1 MTTTT
6 IPISRVLSPTQ
17 RRTRRASIAVSGVV
31 LALGLASLGTWLAL
45 DRAAESNPPA
55 MVAGSAVPLWPPISL
70 PWLQPLVTTDVD
82 KQLVGIDKQ
91 LLDAGYSIKADG
103 KLDPVKKSALAD
115 YLRPDSTHPLSAPLA
130 RQLDGTVI
138 TGLRNPAAWNKRFGL
153 DRKTTFVERP
163 LTGAGG
169 QLDANGNI
177 VQR

>member
-31 LALGLASLGTWLAL
+31 LALVLASLGTWLAL
-45 DRAAESNPPA
+45 DRAAESNAPA

-70 PWLQPLVTTDVD
+70 PWLQPLVTTDFD
-82 KQLVGIDKQ
+82 KQLV
-91 LLDAGYSIKADG
+91 DAGYSIKADG

-115 YLRPDSTHPLSAPLA
+115 YLRPDSTHPLSASLA
-130 RQLDGTVI
+130 SQLEGTVI

>member
-1 MTTTT
+1 M
-6 IPISRVLSPTQ
+6 
-17 RRTRRASIAVSGVV
+17 VS
-31 LALGLASLGTWLAL
+31 
-45 DRAAESNPPA
+45 
-55 MVAGSAVPLWPPISL
+55 GSAVPLWPPIAL

-82 KQLVGIDKQ
+82 KQLV
-91 LLDAGYSIKADG
+91 DAGYSIKTDG

-115 YLRPDSTHPLSAPLA
+115 YLRLDSTHPLSASLA
-130 RQLDGTVI
+130 PQLEGTVI

-163 LTGAGG
+163 LTGASG

>member
-31 LALGLASLGTWLAL
+31 LALALASLGTWLAL
-45 DRAAESNPPA
+45 DRAAESNAPA

-70 PWLQPLVTTDVD
+70 PWLQPLVTDVD
-82 KQLVGIDKQ
+82 KQLVSIDKQ
-91 LLDAGYSIKADG
+91 LVDAGYSIKADG

-115 YLRPDSTHPLSAPLA
+115 YLRPNSTHPPSASLA
-130 RQLDGTVI
+130 PQLEGTVI